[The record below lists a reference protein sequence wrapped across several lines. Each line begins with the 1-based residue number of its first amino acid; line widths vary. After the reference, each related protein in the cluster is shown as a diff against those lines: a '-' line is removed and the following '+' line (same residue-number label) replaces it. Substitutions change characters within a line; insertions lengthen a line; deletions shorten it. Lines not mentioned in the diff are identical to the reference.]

1 VTTHAERADK
11 IGKKL
16 RVFFQDEG
24 RFGRISDP
32 RSCWAPPTVRPLV
45 TAQHVREYLYAF
57 AAISPHDGHMSTL
70 IADHVNA
77 HTMSVHLQHVA
88 NEYPDEEILMI
99 LDGASW
105 HRAKDLRI
113 PHNMT
118 LKLLPP
124 YSPELN
130 PVEHLW
136 DDIREK
142 YFANQFFN
150 SLDAVAEQLTD
161 ALREMHSDRQRVKSM
176 SSFPWIIE
184 EQASGNWH

>member
-1 VTTHAERADK
+1 
-11 IGKKL
+11 
-16 RVFFQDEG
+16 
-24 RFGRISDP
+24 
-32 RSCWAPPTVRPLV
+32 
-45 TAQHVREYLYAF
+45 VREYLYAF

-113 PHNMT
+113 PLNMT

-142 YFANQFFN
+142 YFANKFFN

-161 ALREMHSDRQRVKSM
+161 ALREMHSDKQRVKSM

-184 EQASGNWH
+184 EQESGNWH